1 MTKSLDQKK
10 EIKANLVVPHRILRW
25 IILTK
30 ILNLELNGIKM
41 RVFFEKNIKK
51 KKHVCL
57 AYKNYYYICKSNVS
71 PRNMIKVS
79 KNMSL

>member
-10 EIKANLVVPHRILRW
+10 EIKANSVVPHRILRW

-51 KKHVCL
+51 KNTCAL
-57 AYKNYYYICKSNVS
+57 LIRIITTFANQ
-71 PRNMIKVS
+71 M
-79 KNMSL
+79 

>member
-10 EIKANLVVPHRILRW
+10 EIKANSVVPHRILRW

-51 KKHVCL
+51 KNTCAFL
-57 AYKNYYYICKSNVS
+57 IRIITTFANQ
-71 PRNMIKVS
+71 M
-79 KNMSL
+79 

>member
-41 RVFFEKNIKK
+41 RVFFEENIKK
-51 KKHVCL
+51 TPVH
-57 AYKNYYYICKSNVS
+57 
-71 PRNMIKVS
+71 
-79 KNMSL
+79 SL

>member
-10 EIKANLVVPHRILRW
+10 EIKANSVVPHRILRW

-41 RVFFEKNIKK
+41 RVFFEENIKK
-51 KKHVCL
+51 TPVH
-57 AYKNYYYICKSNVS
+57 
-71 PRNMIKVS
+71 
-79 KNMSL
+79 SL

>member
-41 RVFFEKNIKK
+41 RVFFEENIKNT
-51 KKHVCL
+51 CAFL
-57 AYKNYYYICKSNVS
+57 IRIIITFANQ
-71 PRNMIKVS
+71 M
-79 KNMSL
+79 